1 MKTKIILSKEE
12 LKNTEFSRF
21 EIEIR
26 LNDECKNGHDDFA
39 ITANGRYKNNT
50 NKYDPWDIG
59 GCCHEEI
66 LKLRPELKPFVDLHL
81 SDSKGAPMYTIE
93 NGYYFL
99 TTDTKEATCNY
110 LRITSN
116 EYDVLK
122 NSGDKL
128 HFVFQIQN
136 LGIVDRWQREA
147 NEAIKLLE
155 SMTGEKYVDRSVKNN
170 FKGLSEEETKTVLD
184 RLENGYY
191 SDIEIEKRIKQKA
204 EDKKQKRIQ
213 YLTSESAR
221 KIQEINNDLA
231 VALAIV
237 NSGFSDSNFIYY
249 THTNEGVFNWLD
261 FEKKLT
267 PKDFDN
273 FMKTVDF
280 STLPAGI
287 KFKLK

>member
-26 LNDECKNGHDDFA
+26 LDDECKNGNDDFA
-39 ITANGRYKNNT
+39 ITASGRYKNHT

-99 TTDTKEATCNY
+99 TTRTKEATCNY

-116 EYDVLK
+116 EYDILK

-128 HFVFQIQN
+128 HFVLQIQN

-155 SMTGEKYVDRSVKNN
+155 SMTGEKYVDSSVKSN
-170 FKGLSEEETKTVLD
+170 FIRLSEEETKTVLD
-184 RLENGYY
+184 RLENDYY

-221 KIQEINNDLA
+221 KIQEMNNDLA
-231 VALAIV
+231 VALAVV

-267 PKDFDN
+267 PEDFDN

-280 STLPAGI
+280 STLPTGI

>member
-12 LKNTEFSRF
+12 LRETDFSRF

-26 LNDECKNGHDDFA
+26 LDDECKNGHDDFA
-39 ITANGRYKNNT
+39 ITAMGRYKDHT
-50 NKYDPWDIG
+50 NKYDPWDMC

-66 LKLRPELKPFVDLHL
+66 LKLRPDLKPFVDLHL

-128 HFVFQIQN
+128 HFVLQIQN
-136 LGIVDRWQREA
+136 LGIVDRWQNEA

-155 SMTGEKYVDRSVKNN
+155 SMTGEKYVDSSIKSN
-170 FKGLSEEETKTVLD
+170 FKGLSEEETETVLD

-191 SDIEIEKRIKQKA
+191 SDIEIEKRKNQET
-204 EDKKQKRIQ
+204 EDKKRKRIKC
-213 YLTSESAR
+213 LRDEAAK
-221 KIQEINNDLA
+221 KIREINNSLA
-231 VALAIV
+231 VYLAVI

-267 PKDFDN
+267 PEDFDN

-280 STLPAGI
+280 STLPTGI

>member
-12 LKNTEFSRF
+12 LKETEFSRF
-21 EIEIR
+21 EIDIR

-39 ITANGRYKNNT
+39 ITAMGRYKNHT
-50 NKYDPWDIG
+50 DRHDPWDIG

-99 TTDTKEATCNY
+99 TTDTKGATCNY

-116 EYDVLK
+116 EYDILK

-128 HFVFQIQN
+128 HFVLQIQN

-155 SMTGEKYVDRSVKNN
+155 SMTGEKYIDSSVKSN
-170 FKGLSEEETKTVLD
+170 FIGLTEEETKTVLN
-184 RLENGYY
+184 RLESGYY
-191 SDIEIEKRIKQKA
+191 SDIEIEKRKNQEA

-213 YLTSESAR
+213 YLTDNANKEIK
-221 KIQEINNDLA
+221 KIKDEFAVSLA
-231 VALAIV
+231 VI

-249 THTNEGVFNWLD
+249 NHTNEGVFNWLD
-261 FEKKLT
+261 YEKKLT
-267 PKDFDN
+267 SEDFDN
-273 FMKTVDF
+273 FMKVVDL
-280 STLPAGI
+280 SLLPAGI